1 MNRVRLYRTY
11 ERRWAAACIILCLVF
26 LLACCGV
33 IGFAMAKLPWLA
45 IGCGGLIPLLWTAW
59 MRCIANCTY
68 WSQRKY
74 AEILFLDRETPP
86 PVPDALMRDLCG
98 NREQVN
104 HDAPIRHE

>member
-1 MNRVRLYRTY
+1 MNRVRLYRSY

-59 MRCIANCTY
+59 MRCVANCTY

-86 PVPDALMRDLCG
+86 PVPEALMRDFCG
-98 NREQVN
+98 RDPNQPDFPGTE
-104 HDAPIRHE
+104 